1 VANDIKYRCYNFSL
15 DTVRYLKDKNWNS
28 FSSIVAKQLMRSAMS
43 IGANVVEAANS
54 SSRTEFKRYYEI
66 ALKSGNETKYWICIL
81 RDGFEIK
88 ENELKLLLKECD
100 EICRILASSI
110 LSLKKKN

>member
-1 VANDIKYRCYNFSL
+1 
-15 DTVRYLKDKNWNS
+15 
-28 FSSIVAKQLMRSAMS
+28 M
-43 IGANVVEAANS
+43 
-54 SSRTEFKRYYEI
+54 
-66 ALKSGNETKYWICIL
+66 KSGNETKYWICIL